1 MDKTYLITDII
12 AKVIGLVRIVIEV
25 PKNRTEQENSFNF
38 CPEMSIANI
47 IKEMDDEPIKTMAS
61 MQKI

>member
-1 MDKTYLITDII
+1 MDRTYLITDII

-25 PKNRTEQENSFNF
+25 PKNRTEQENSSIF
-38 CPEMSIANI
+38 CAEMSTDNM
-47 IKEMDDEPIKTMAS
+47 IKEIDDEPIKMMAS

>member
-1 MDKTYLITDII
+1 MDRTYLITDII

-25 PKNRTEQENSFNF
+25 PKNRTEQENSSIF
-38 CPEMSIANI
+38 CPEMSTDNM
-47 IKEMDDEPIKTMAS
+47 IKEIDDEPIKMTAS

>member
-1 MDKTYLITDII
+1 MDRTYLITDII

-25 PKNRTEQENSFNF
+25 PKNRTEQENSSIF
-38 CPEMSIANI
+38 CPEMSTGNM
-47 IKEMDDEPIKTMAS
+47 IKEIDDEPIKMMAS

>member
-1 MDKTYLITDII
+1 MDRTYLITDII

-25 PKNRTEQENSFNF
+25 PKNRTEQENSSIF
-38 CPEMSIANI
+38 CPEMSMDNM
-47 IKEMDDEPIKTMAS
+47 IKEIDDEPIKMMAS